1 MMIKMMTKMLEK
13 ENVIWFRSANKY
25 VEHKQ
30 DDIGFFKEYDFI
42 VSVCK

>member
-1 MMIKMMTKMLEK
+1 MLEK